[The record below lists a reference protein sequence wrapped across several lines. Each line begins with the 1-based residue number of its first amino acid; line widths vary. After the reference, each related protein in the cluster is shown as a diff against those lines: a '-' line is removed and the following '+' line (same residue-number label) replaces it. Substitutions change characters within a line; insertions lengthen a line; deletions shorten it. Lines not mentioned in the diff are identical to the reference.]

1 MKFLQNI
8 FSMFGSYSKSKNRR
22 TRHKK
27 RSNKK
32 HTRRVRKMKG
42 G

>member
-8 FSMFGSYSKSKNRR
+8 FSIFGSSNKSKKRR
-22 TRHKK
+22 TRHRKRLHKK
-27 RSNKK
+27 Y
-32 HTRRVRKMKG
+32 TRRVRKMKG